1 VVEGYVLWYDSRLK
15 LFRRGIHDV
24 TLVAF
29 GCGMVEILPGTMLH
43 LRQEDSG
50 GWWIEVGA
58 IPYL

>member
-1 VVEGYVLWYDSRLK
+1 MLWYDSRLK